1 MHSGSEPGHM
11 ARNGP
16 LRYSRAWTAGMLSLQ
31 KNSIPTVEY
40 PRLATYIPR
49 QKEAFM
55 SGMKSAYELAMERMG
70 GEADELTNAQKIA
83 IAEIDSKMKAK
94 LAETEIMFDQ
104 QLASETDPAKAS
116 LLQQTRQEQLA
127 KIKEN
132 SEAEKERMRSNP

>member
-1 MHSGSEPGHM
+1 
-11 ARNGP
+11 
-16 LRYSRAWTAGMLSLQ
+16 
-31 KNSIPTVEY
+31 
-40 PRLATYIPR
+40 
-49 QKEAFM
+49 M